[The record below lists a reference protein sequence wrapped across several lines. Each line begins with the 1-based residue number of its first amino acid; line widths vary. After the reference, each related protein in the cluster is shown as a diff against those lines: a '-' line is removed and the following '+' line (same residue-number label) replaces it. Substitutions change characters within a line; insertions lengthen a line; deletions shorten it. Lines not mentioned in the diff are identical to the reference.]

1 VSARA
6 SAAVR
11 SSAAVTGS
19 VAAFA
24 LLIET
29 GGLVPAV
36 AAAAFVASLGSPAVS
51 IRHALLLSLA
61 LAVAMTVIFVG
72 LLDQPITPLRGF

>member
-1 VSARA
+1 
-6 SAAVR
+6 
-11 SSAAVTGS
+11 
-19 VAAFA
+19 
-24 LLIET
+24 
-29 GGLVPAV
+29 VPAV

-61 LAVAMTVIFVG
+61 LAMAMTVVFVG